1 MAADLDAGIFA
12 GGNVDEDAFV
22 QMAPVEAL
30 FGSLRRADVEA
41 LIPGRCQRREEE
53 EGEEEEEEEEAVDG
67 MRK

>member
-1 MAADLDAGIFA
+1 
-12 GGNVDEDAFV
+12 
-22 QMAPVEAL
+22 MAPVEAL